1 MALGSITHMQY
12 YFARTGLLDGKGAQ
26 LTNGERKRSI
36 HGATEATIR
45 KASDPALT
53 SPTFDGVSAYPF
65 SDVSFS
71 PDDGKS
77 PVESPTDQLPED
89 SWDTPASVMLPPT
102 PLPDLVVLRRELR
115 ETLEDAAKVLDE
127 VKTGQG
133 PCTSTDDTKLPLDC
147 PDHKPEN
154 QGWYEIQGLHLLD
167 ITTLAIRAAKNYYT
181 AHDNPQ
187 KLYAVRSERQIRS
200 DLHQVLDVL
209 KRMAMNN
216 FAGGVR
222 QTERESI
229 LQWIGSVHSL
239 LSSEEEAEQSAEEE
253 RVQWTWLHGDW
264 TNRERERE
272 LLFLRCFD
280 SSGGEPLPR
289 WTTPDNSTPT
299 SFLLALQDGSQL
311 VHLHNSFVEKSK
323 RKFGEI
329 KTFHTD
335 TSKPYR
341 CAENLRYWLK
351 AAELRWDIRLSV
363 DVSAVVNGKA
373 GGWKGFDEAILK
385 WSQIVRGELMSEWA
399 EHKEIAR
406 RQLPPLDIDAGS
418 VVDMDV
424 PF

>member
-1 MALGSITHMQY
+1 
-12 YFARTGLLDGKGAQ
+12 
-26 LTNGERKRSI
+26 LTNGERKRSA

-53 SPTFDGVSAYPF
+53 SPTFDGVSASPF

-77 PVESPTDQLPED
+77 PVDSPTDQLPGD
-89 SWDTPASVMLPPT
+89 LWDTPASVMLPPT
-102 PLPDLVVLRRELR
+102 VSTYKYKSTYVQPLPDLVVLRRELR

-133 PCTSTDDTKLPLDC
+133 PSTSTDDTRLPLDC
-147 PDHKPEN
+147 PDHRPEN

-181 AHDNPQ
+181 AHDHPQ
-187 KLYAVRSERQIRS
+187 RLYAVRSERQIRS

-229 LQWIGSVHSL
+229 LQWIGSVHRL
-239 LSSEEEAEQSAEEE
+239 LSSEEEAEHLAEED
-253 RVQWTWLHGDW
+253 RVQWTWLHSDW

-272 LLFLRCFD
+272 LLFLRSFD

-289 WTTPDNSTPT
+289 WTTPDNSAPT
-299 SFLLALQDGSQL
+299 SFLLALQDGLRL

-335 TSKPYR
+335 TTKPYR
-341 CAENLRYWLK
+341 CAENLRYWIK

-373 GGWKGFDEAILK
+373 GVWKGFDEAILK
-385 WSQIVRGELMSEWA
+385 WSQSVREELMSEWA
-399 EHKEIAR
+399 EHKEVAR
-406 RQLPPLDIDAGS
+406 RRLPSLDIDADGMA
-418 VVDMDV
+418 DMGV